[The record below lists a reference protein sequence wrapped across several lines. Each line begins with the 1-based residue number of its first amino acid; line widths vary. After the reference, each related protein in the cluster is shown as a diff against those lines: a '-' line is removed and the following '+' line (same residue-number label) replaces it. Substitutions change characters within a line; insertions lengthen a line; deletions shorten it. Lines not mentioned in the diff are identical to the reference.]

1 MEIRIVVINITP
13 YFSGYNKLV
22 RNGLSKAMLLYRK
35 PLPEIVSMN
44 STCPEI
50 GHQLI
55 KLIDLFD
62 PHVMKN
68 LYGEV

>member
-1 MEIRIVVINITP
+1 MVYCTRGVV
-13 YFSGYNKLV
+13 KLPDTARGV
-22 RNGLSKAMLLYRK
+22 AELS
-35 PLPEIVSMN
+35 
-44 STCPEI
+44 CPEI
-50 GHQLI
+50 GRQLI

>member
-1 MEIRIVVINITP
+1 MVTCEVTGSRRHSNDLLQGGLEIPCIIFKNI
-13 YFSGYNKLV
+13 KLILES
-22 RNGLSKAMLLYRK
+22 N
-35 PLPEIVSMN
+35 
-44 STCPEI
+44 TFQEI
-50 GHQLI
+50 GRQLI

>member
-1 MEIRIVVINITP
+1 MFGVMGWVIQASWVQGRIQAGV
-13 YFSGYNKLV
+13 
-22 RNGLSKAMLLYRK
+22 GLGQAS
-35 PLPEIVSMN
+35 
-44 STCPEI
+44 CPEI
-50 GHQLI
+50 GRQLI